1 MKRYLL
7 LLSLTIG
14 ITANAAI
21 KQEPSNSFGW
31 PSVSNIGEAN
41 AAPKRPMLE
50 QGKTWEYVYH
60 HFTDRETAG
69 PDGRLYE
76 ETTWMSYYRL
86 NGDTIID
93 GRQYMKMYRSDW
105 NNPQEKYF
113 GAFREDEEGRVYMAE
128 YNSDYYIHEKEFKII
143 DFSLDF
149 NEGTIWRNDTT
160 ILETI
165 KVNGRLFNRYRYQ
178 MITPEFGPYD
188 TNIGV
193 EGVGYQRYGIAHYL
207 FEPQPDCICDYETLN
222 SVMGSDFWFT
232 ASDFYAPKEI
242 ELADGEQE
250 LINSNNDFAFNLFRE
265 ARRDTSCVLSPLS
278 ITYALGMLNNGAD
291 GQTLQEINQ
300 TLGFGEAGADAINAF
315 CQKMLKEAN
324 TLDAKTKAL
333 LANTIFVNEGLGY
346 RLQDG
351 FIDKVNTYYNA
362 QPQNRDFNDG
372 ETMDVINQ
380 WASDHT
386 EGMIPT
392 VLDTLTY
399 DPSAVSY
406 LLNALYFK
414 GIWSSPFK
422 ADETRYEPFG
432 EGLEVP
438 MMHISKAFGYA
449 ENDLYQA
456 VRLPYGDG
464 AYRMDVFLPREGKT
478 VGDVLSA
485 LDGSNWQPKYQQTL
499 LDLKL
504 PRFETSTNQDLNEI
518 MSDLGMPTAFKEEY
532 AEFPYFCNSPVYI
545 GKMFQMAKIKLDEQG
560 TEAAAVTVIIVAPT
574 SMPPVPKPFYVNRPF
589 LYVISEQS
597 TGTIFFIGQY
607 SGGVSADV
615 RTGIV
620 AMRAEPKTAVRD
632 QIFNLSGQR
641 LSKEPA
647 RGLYIK
653 NGKVMVK

>member
-1 MKRYLL
+1 MKKYLL
-7 LLSLTIG
+7 LLSLAVG
-14 ITANAAI
+14 CVTANA
-21 KQEPSNSFGW
+21 
-31 PSVSNIGEAN
+31 

-60 HFTDRETAG
+60 HFTDQETPG
-69 PDGRLYE
+69 PDGTLSH
-76 ETTWMSYYRL
+76 ETAWLVYYYL
-86 NGDTIID
+86 SGDTVID
-93 GRQYMKMYRSDW
+93 GRQYMKMYREDEMYSTK
-105 NNPQEKYF
+105 KYY
-113 GAFREDEEGRVYMAE
+113 GAVREDEEGRVYMAE
-128 YNSDYYIHEKEFKII
+128 YNSGYFAQAKEFKII
-143 DFSLDF
+143 DFNMDF
-149 NEGTIWRNDTT
+149 FERDVWHTDTT
-160 ILETI
+160 IIETI
-165 KVNGRLFNRYRYQ
+165 KVNGKLFNRYRYQ
-178 MITPEFGPYD
+178 NALPYPD
-188 TNIGV
+188 TFIGV
-193 EGVGYQRYGIAHYL
+193 EGVGYKWYGIAHYL
-207 FEPQPDCICDYETLN
+207 FEPEPTCRCDYEELN
-222 SVMGSDFWFT
+222 FVSGSDFRFN
-232 ASDFYAPKEI
+232 ASDFDAPKEI

-291 GQTLQEINQ
+291 GQTLREINQ

-432 EGLEVP
+432 GGLEVP

-653 NGKVMVK
+653 NGKVMIK

>member
-1 MKRYLL
+1 MKKYLL
-7 LLSLTIG
+7 LLSLAVG
-14 ITANAAI
+14 CMTANA
-21 KQEPSNSFGW
+21 
-31 PSVSNIGEAN
+31 

-60 HFTDRETAG
+60 HFTDQETPG
-69 PDGRLYE
+69 PDGQLSH
-76 ETTWMSYYRL
+76 ETAWLVYYYL
-86 NGDTIID
+86 SGDTVID
-93 GRQYMKMYRSDW
+93 GRQYMKMYREDEMSS
-105 NNPQEKYF
+105 NKKYY
-113 GAFREDEEGRVYMAE
+113 GAFREDEEGRVYMVE
-128 YNSDYYIHEKEFKII
+128 HNSDDSAQAKEFKII
-143 DFSLDF
+143 DFNMDF
-149 NEGTIWRNDTT
+149 FERDVWHTDTT
-160 ILETI
+160 IIETI
-165 KVNGRLFNRYRYQ
+165 KVNGKLFNRYRYQ
-178 MITPEFGPYD
+178 NALPFPD
-188 TNIGV
+188 TFIGV
-193 EGVGYQRYGIAHYL
+193 EGVGYKRYGIAHYL
-207 FEPQPDCICDYETLN
+207 FEPEPTCRCDYEELN
-222 SVMGSDFWFT
+222 FVSGSDFRFN
-232 ASDFYAPKEI
+232 ASDFDAPKEI

-291 GQTLQEINQ
+291 GQTLREINQ

-432 EGLEVP
+432 GGLEVP

-485 LDGSNWQPKYQQTL
+485 LDGSNWQPKYQHTL

-545 GKMFQMAKIKLDEQG
+545 GKIFQVAKIKLDEQG

-589 LYVISEQS
+589 LYIISEQS

-620 AMRAEPKTAVRD
+620 AMKAEPKTAVRD

-653 NGKVMVK
+653 NGKVMIK